1 MQSESFSSFPNLAF
15 FCFAR
20 LDNSDLSYSWFI
32 VSNTVSE
39 TLKYK
44 WDHVFVLCKAIYFTS
59 FCHRS
64 DMTRGKFL
72 YNSWSASVSFKP
84 LVSSSSKDPM
94 SKASAALTSPLGGI
108 RGGGYFC
115 WYTCT
120 QSTPVKKGWVF
131 SSSAPCPPHPSLLST
146 SLWKKQTVL
155 KIWISN
161 Q

>member
-1 MQSESFSSFPNLAF
+1 MQSESFSSVPNLAF

-39 TLKYK
+39 TFQNRITYLCFLKQFFY
-44 WDHVFVLCKAIYFTS
+44 TS

-64 DMTRGKFL
+64 DITRGKFL

-120 QSTPVKKGWVF
+120 QSTPLKKGWVF
-131 SSSAPCPPHPSLLST
+131 SSSAPCPPQPSLLST
-146 SLWKKQTVL
+146 SLYKKQRLIKWL
-155 KIWISN
+155 K
-161 Q
+161 